1 MCDVSAASCLV
12 VNMDVDLVAHANSI
26 GRVACCMSLYVVHRV
41 LYVLFQVLIKRSIE
55 KTYAFPAIPNDVEVT
70 RGHQ

>member
-12 VNMDVDLVAHANSI
+12 VNMDVDLVACVNSI
-26 GRVACCMSLYVVHRV
+26 GRVVCCLSLCVVHCV

-55 KTYAFPAIPNDVEVT
+55 E
-70 RGHQ
+70 R